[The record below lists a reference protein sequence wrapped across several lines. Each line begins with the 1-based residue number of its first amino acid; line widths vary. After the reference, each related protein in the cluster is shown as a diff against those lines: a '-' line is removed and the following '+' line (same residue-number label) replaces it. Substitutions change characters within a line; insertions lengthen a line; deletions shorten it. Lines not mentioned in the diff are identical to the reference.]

1 MFSNYLINQ
10 KKKITIV
17 LLYNKLKRLE
27 RLEKRL
33 EIKDEVTKKLSI
45 SSMMMRVIS
54 LSQY

>member
-10 KKKITIV
+10 KNIITIV
-17 LLYNKLKRLE
+17 LLHNKLKRLE